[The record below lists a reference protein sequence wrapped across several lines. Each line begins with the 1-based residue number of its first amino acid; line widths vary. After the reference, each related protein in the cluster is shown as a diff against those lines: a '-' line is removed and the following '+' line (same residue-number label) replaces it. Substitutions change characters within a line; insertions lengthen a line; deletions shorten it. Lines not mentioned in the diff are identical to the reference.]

1 MKVLMVDVDGVLIHG
16 RPTDGLPLFTY
27 LERDLGLR
35 LDLLQQEF
43 FQTHWRD
50 IIIGRAA
57 LEPRLAGVLAKIA
70 PHLSAETLID
80 YWFENDSRLDRNLL
94 EELAALRQSGITL
107 LLATNQEHRRAR
119 YLMEQIGL
127 SAHFDDII
135 YSAALGHSKP
145 SPDFFRLATER
156 AGVLP
161 SEIAFIDDMAV
172 NIEAARQFGWNAA
185 QWTAGATL
193 GGAFPVFAR
202 PA

>member
-50 IIIGRAA
+50 IIIGREA
-57 LEPRLAGVLAKIA
+57 LEPRLAGVLANIA

-80 YWFENDSRLDRNLL
+80 YWFENDSRLDLNLL

-127 SAHFDDII
+127 KAHFDDII

-156 AGVLP
+156 TGVLP
-161 SEIAFIDDMAV
+161 GEIAFIDDMAE

-193 GGAFPVFAR
+193 GGTLPVFAR